1 MSEKRLKKTLRL
13 FDVYAISTGAM
24 FSSGFFLLP
33 GLAAAM
39 TGPSVV
45 LAYLVAGF
53 MMYPTMLSV
62 AELATAMPRAG
73 GAYYFIDRSLGPLF
87 GTIGG
92 IGSWFALVFK
102 SAFALIG
109 MGAYIAIFIDVP
121 ITPVAIGLTLTFG
134 FTNIIGSK
142 EAGWLQKVL
151 VATLVLI
158 LTFYAIQGLASV
170 FQYDF
175 FTHLREEYDVFF
187 LNGTTGFFGSIGL
200 VFVSYA
206 GLTKVASV
214 AEEVT
219 DPDRN
224 IPLAMM
230 YSLATA
236 TIIYVIGVF
245 IMVSLLD
252 KDVFFS
258 DLTPVAT
265 AGEVFMNWLPGKM
278 GLILVVIAAIA
289 AFASTANAG
298 IMSAARYPLG
308 MARDKLIPAY
318 FGKLGK
324 FQTPFYA
331 TVATTGLMVFLLLVF
346 NVESV
351 AKIASTFQLMLFGLL
366 NICVI
371 VMRESELKGYDPG
384 FRSPYYP
391 WVQITGLLF
400 SLFLIIEMG
409 FLSLFFTFLIIG
421 ASIFWYFSYAKD
433 KVKREG
439 AMFHV
444 YSKLGQRRY
453 DGLEMELWNMMK
465 ERGLRAEDPYERV
478 ISRALILDAGADE
491 YNYEQLLDRVSD
503 HFTRKTGLKRKALI
517 KALQDEKEEG
527 LIAIGKTTA
536 LKHVRF
542 EEDMDSEV
550 AIARFKDGIPVKFGY
565 FELFKAKKRNWH
577 KKLHAVIFLISSKK
591 HSGQHLRMLAHLAE
605 ILDNENFPERWLA
618 AKDEN
623 ELRQILLR
631 DERFI
636 NILLEEGKPSGILIG
651 KMIQELRL
659 PEKSLIT
666 VIKRGGKIIFP
677 HGNSVLKAKD
687 ELSIIGEKQEIDEIR
702 SQYEANPLTT
712 EEKASG

>member
-1 MSEKRLKKTLRL
+1 MKKTLRL

-109 MGAYIAIFIDVP
+109 MGAYVAIFIDVP

-158 LTFYAIQGLASV
+158 LTFYTVQGLARV
-170 FQYDF
+170 FQFDF
-175 FTHLREEYDVFF
+175 FNHLRQEYDVFF
-187 LNGTTGFFGSIGL
+187 LNGTQGFFASIGL

-214 AEEVT
+214 AEEVHN
-219 DPDRN
+219 PDKN
-224 IPLAMM
+224 IPLAMFL
-230 YSLATA
+230 SLATA
-236 TIIYVIGVF
+236 TSIYVVGVF

-265 AGEVFMNWLPGKM
+265 AGEVFMTWLPGKT
-278 GLILVVIAAIA
+278 GLMLVVVAAIA

-308 MARDKLIPAY
+308 MARDKLIPGY

-324 FQTPFYA
+324 YQTPFYA
-331 TVATTGLMVFLLLVF
+331 TLATTGLMVFLLLVF

-351 AKIASTFQLMLFGLL
+351 AKIASTFQLLLFGLL

-400 SLFLIIEMG
+400 SVFLIIEMG
-409 FLSLFFTFLIIG
+409 FLSLIFTFFIIG

-453 DGLEMELWNMMK
+453 DGLEMELWSMMK
-465 ERGLRAEDPYERV
+465 EKGLRDEDPYEKV
-478 ISRALILDAGADE
+478 ISRALIVDADAE
-491 YNYEQLLDRVSD
+491 KLSYERLLDTVSA
-503 HFTRKTGLKRKALI
+503 HFSSKTGLRK
-517 KALQDEKEEG
+517 KAILASLVDEKEEG

-542 EEDMDSEV
+542 EEDMESEV
-550 AIARFKDGIPVKFGY
+550 AIARYREGVPVKFDY
-565 FELFKAKKRNWH
+565 FELFKSKKKDWS
-577 KKLHAVIFLISSKK
+577 KKLHAVLFLISSKK

-605 ILDNENFPERWLA
+605 ILDNENFPKRWLLA
-618 AKDEN
+618 RDEG

-631 DERFI
+631 DERFV
-636 NILLEEGKPSGILIG
+636 NLVLEPGKPSGVLIG
-651 KMIQELRL
+651 KMIQELKL

-666 VIKRGGKIIFP
+666 VIKREGKIIFP

-702 SQYEANPLTT
+702 SQYEANTLNR
-712 EEKASG
+712 EA

>member
-1 MSEKRLKKTLRL
+1 MSGIRLKKTLRL

-45 LAYLVAGF
+45 LAYLVAGA

-92 IGSWFALVFK
+92 IGSWFALIFK

-109 MGAYIAIFIDVP
+109 MGAYVSIFIDVP

-151 VATLVLI
+151 VATLVVI
-158 LTFYAIQGLASV
+158 LTFYTVQGLAKV
-170 FQYDF
+170 FQFDF
-175 FTHLREEYDVFF
+175 YNYLREEYDVFF
-187 LNGTTGFFGSIGL
+187 LDGTRGFFGSIGL

-214 AEEVT
+214 AEEVHN
-219 DPDRN
+219 PDKN
-224 IPLAMM
+224 IPLAMFL
-230 YSLATA
+230 SLATA
-236 TIIYVIGVF
+236 TIIYVVGVF

-252 KDVFFS
+252 KEVFFS

-265 AGEVFMNWLPGKM
+265 AGEVFMTWLPGKT

-308 MARDKLIPAY
+308 MARDHLIPAY
-318 FGKLGK
+318 FGTLGK

-331 TVATTGLMVFLLLVF
+331 TLATTILMVFLLLVF

-391 WVQITGLLF
+391 WMQLTGLLF
-400 SLFLIIEMG
+400 SVFLIIEMG
-409 FLSLFFTFLIIG
+409 FLSLIFTFLIIG

-453 DGLEMELWNMMK
+453 DGLEMELWSMMK
-465 ERGLRAEDPYERV
+465 EKGLRAEDPYEKV
-478 ISRALILDAGADE
+478 ISRALIMDTNAD
-491 YNYEQLLDRVSD
+491 NLSYEQLLGIVSD
-503 HFTRKTGLKRKALI
+503 HFSIKTGLRKRQLLKAFV
-517 KALQDEKEEG
+517 DEKEEG

-536 LKHVRF
+536 LKHIRF
-542 EEDMDSEV
+542 EEELESEV
-550 AIARFKDGIPVKFGY
+550 AIARFKEGLPVKFEF
-565 FELFKAKKRNWH
+565 FELFKAKKRNWN
-577 KKLHAVIFLISSKK
+577 KKLHAVLFLISSKK

-605 ILDNENFPERWLA
+605 ILDNENFPKRWLEA
-618 AKDEN
+618 ADES

-636 NILLEEGKPSGILIG
+636 NLLLETGKPSAVLIG
-651 KMIQELRL
+651 KMIQDLKL

-666 VIKRGGKIIFP
+666 VIKREGKVIFP
-677 HGNSVLKAKD
+677 HGNSVLIERD

-702 SQYEANPLTT
+702 SMYQANRTT
-712 EEKASG
+712 NEKWAD

>member
-1 MSEKRLKKTLRL
+1 MSGIRLKKTLRL

-45 LAYLVAGF
+45 LAYLVAGA

-92 IGSWFALVFK
+92 IGSWFALIFK

-109 MGAYIAIFIDVP
+109 MGAYVSIFIDVP

-151 VATLVLI
+151 VATLVVI
-158 LTFYAIQGLASV
+158 LTFYTVQGLAKV
-170 FQYDF
+170 FQFDF
-175 FTHLREEYDVFF
+175 YNYLREEYDVFF
-187 LNGTTGFFGSIGL
+187 LDGTRGFFGSIGL

-214 AEEVT
+214 AEEVHN
-219 DPDRN
+219 PDKN
-224 IPLAMM
+224 IPLAMFL
-230 YSLATA
+230 SLATA
-236 TIIYVIGVF
+236 TIIYVVGVF

-252 KDVFFS
+252 KEVFFS

-265 AGEVFMNWLPGKM
+265 AGEVFMTWLPGKT

-308 MARDKLIPAY
+308 MARDHLIPAY
-318 FGKLGK
+318 FGTLGK

-331 TVATTGLMVFLLLVF
+331 TLATTILMVFLLLVF

-391 WVQITGLLF
+391 WMQLTGLLF
-400 SLFLIIEMG
+400 SVFLIIEMG
-409 FLSLFFTFLIIG
+409 FLSLIFTFLIIG

-444 YSKLGQRRY
+444 YNKLGQRRY
-453 DGLEMELWNMMK
+453 DGLEMELWSMMK
-465 ERGLRAEDPYERV
+465 EKGLRAEDPYEKV
-478 ISRALILDAGADE
+478 ISRALIMDTNAD
-491 YNYEQLLDRVSD
+491 NLSYEQLLGIVSD
-503 HFTRKTGLKRKALI
+503 HFSVKTGLRKRQLLKAFV
-517 KALQDEKEEG
+517 DEKEEG

-536 LKHVRF
+536 LKHIRF
-542 EEDMDSEV
+542 EEELESEV
-550 AIARFKDGIPVKFGY
+550 AIARFKEGLPVKFEF
-565 FELFKAKKRNWH
+565 FELFKAKKRNWN
-577 KKLHAVIFLISSKK
+577 KKLHAVLFLISSKK

-605 ILDNENFPERWLA
+605 ILDNENFPKRWLEA
-618 AKDEN
+618 ADES

-636 NILLEEGKPSGILIG
+636 NLLLETGKPSAVLIG
-651 KMIQELRL
+651 KMIQDLKL

-666 VIKRGGKIIFP
+666 VIKREGKVIFP
-677 HGNSVLKAKD
+677 HGNSVLIERD

-702 SQYEANPLTT
+702 SMYQANRTT
-712 EEKASG
+712 NEKWAD

>member
-1 MSEKRLKKTLRL
+1 MSGIRLKKTLRL

-45 LAYLVAGF
+45 LAYLVAGA

-73 GAYYFIDRSLGPLF
+73 GAYYFIDRSLGPIF

-92 IGSWFALVFK
+92 IGSWFALIFK

-109 MGAYIAIFIDVP
+109 MGAYVSIFIDVP

-151 VATLVLI
+151 VATLVVI
-158 LTFYAIQGLASV
+158 LTFYTVQGLAKV
-170 FQYDF
+170 FQFDF
-175 FTHLREEYDVFF
+175 YNYLREEYDVFF
-187 LNGTTGFFGSIGL
+187 LDGTRGFFGSIGL

-214 AEEVT
+214 AEEVHN
-219 DPDRN
+219 PDKN
-224 IPLAMM
+224 IPLAMFL
-230 YSLATA
+230 SLATA
-236 TIIYVIGVF
+236 TIIYVVGVF

-252 KDVFFS
+252 KEVFFS

-265 AGEVFMNWLPGKM
+265 AGEVFMTWLPGKT

-308 MARDKLIPAY
+308 MARDHLIPAY
-318 FGKLGK
+318 FGTLGK

-331 TVATTGLMVFLLLVF
+331 TLATTILMVFLLLVF

-391 WVQITGLLF
+391 WMQLTGLLF
-400 SLFLIIEMG
+400 SVFLIIEMG
-409 FLSLFFTFLIIG
+409 FLSLIFTFLIIG

-444 YSKLGQRRY
+444 YNKLGQRRY
-453 DGLEMELWNMMK
+453 DGLEMELWSMMK
-465 ERGLRAEDPYERV
+465 EKGLRAEDPYEKV
-478 ISRALILDAGADE
+478 ISRALIMDTNAD
-491 YNYEQLLDRVSD
+491 NLSYEQLLGIVSD
-503 HFTRKTGLKRKALI
+503 HFSIKTGLRKRQLLKAFV
-517 KALQDEKEEG
+517 DEKEEG

-536 LKHVRF
+536 LKHIRF
-542 EEDMDSEV
+542 EEELESEV
-550 AIARFKDGIPVKFGY
+550 AIARFKEGLPVKFEF
-565 FELFKAKKRNWH
+565 FELFKAKKRNWN
-577 KKLHAVIFLISSKK
+577 KKLHAVLFLISSKK

-605 ILDNENFPERWLA
+605 ILDNENFPKRWLEA
-618 AKDEN
+618 ADES

-636 NILLEEGKPSGILIG
+636 NLLLETGKPSAVLIG
-651 KMIQELRL
+651 KMIQDLKL

-666 VIKRGGKIIFP
+666 VIKREGKVIFP
-677 HGNSVLKAKD
+677 HGNSVLIERD

-702 SQYEANPLTT
+702 SMYQANRTT
-712 EEKASG
+712 NEKWAD

>member
-1 MSEKRLKKTLRL
+1 MSGIRLKKTLRL

-45 LAYLVAGF
+45 LAYLVAGA

-92 IGSWFALVFK
+92 IGSWFALIFK

-109 MGAYIAIFIDVP
+109 MGAYVSIFIDVP

-151 VATLVLI
+151 VATLVVI
-158 LTFYAIQGLASV
+158 LTFYTVQGLAKV
-170 FQYDF
+170 FQFDF
-175 FTHLREEYDVFF
+175 YNYLREEYDVFF
-187 LNGTTGFFGSIGL
+187 LDGTRGFFGSIGL

-214 AEEVT
+214 AEEVHN
-219 DPDRN
+219 PDKN
-224 IPLAMM
+224 IPLAMFL
-230 YSLATA
+230 SLATA
-236 TIIYVIGVF
+236 TIIYVVGVF

-252 KDVFFS
+252 KEVFFS

-265 AGEVFMNWLPGKM
+265 AGEVFMTWLPGKT

-308 MARDKLIPAY
+308 MARDHLIPAY
-318 FGKLGK
+318 FGTLGK

-331 TVATTGLMVFLLLVF
+331 TLATTILMVFLLLVF

-391 WVQITGLLF
+391 WMQLTGLLF
-400 SLFLIIEMG
+400 SVFLIIEMG
-409 FLSLFFTFLIIG
+409 FLSLIFTFLIIG

-453 DGLEMELWNMMK
+453 DGLEMELWSMMK
-465 ERGLRAEDPYERV
+465 EKGLRAEDPYEKV
-478 ISRALILDAGADE
+478 ISRALIMDTNAD
-491 YNYEQLLDRVSD
+491 NLSYEQLLGIVSD
-503 HFTRKTGLKRKALI
+503 HFSVKTGLRKRQLLKAFV
-517 KALQDEKEEG
+517 DEKEEG

-536 LKHVRF
+536 LKHIRF
-542 EEDMDSEV
+542 EEELESEV
-550 AIARFKDGIPVKFGY
+550 AIARFKEGLPVKFEF
-565 FELFKAKKRNWH
+565 FELFKAKKRNWN
-577 KKLHAVIFLISSKK
+577 KKLHAVLFLISSKK

-605 ILDNENFPERWLA
+605 ILDNENFPKRWLEA
-618 AKDEN
+618 ADES

-636 NILLEEGKPSGILIG
+636 NLLLETGKPSAVLIG
-651 KMIQELRL
+651 KMIQDLKL

-666 VIKRGGKIIFP
+666 VIKREGKVIFP
-677 HGNSVLKAKD
+677 HGNSVLIERD

-702 SQYEANPLTT
+702 SMYQANRTT
-712 EEKASG
+712 NEKWAD

>member
-1 MSEKRLKKTLRL
+1 MSEKRLRKTLRL

-45 LAYLVAGF
+45 LAYLVAGA

-92 IGSWFALVFK
+92 IGSWFALIFK

-109 MGAYIAIFIDVP
+109 MGAYVSIFIDVP

-151 VATLVLI
+151 VATLVII
-158 LTFYAIQGLASV
+158 LTFYTVQGLAKV
-170 FQYDF
+170 FQFDF
-175 FTHLREEYDVFF
+175 FNHLREEYDVFF
-187 LNGTTGFFGSIGL
+187 LDGTRGFFGSIGL

-214 AEEVT
+214 AEEVHN
-219 DPDRN
+219 PDKN
-224 IPLAMM
+224 IPLAMFL
-230 YSLATA
+230 SLATA
-236 TIIYVIGVF
+236 TIIYVVGVF

-252 KDVFFS
+252 KEVFFS

-265 AGEVFMNWLPGKM
+265 AGEVFMTWLPGKT

-308 MARDKLIPAY
+308 MARDQLIPAY

-331 TVATTGLMVFLLLVF
+331 TLATTALMVFLLLVF

-351 AKIASTFQLMLFGLL
+351 AKIASTFQLLLFGLL

-391 WVQITGLLF
+391 WVQLTGLLF
-400 SLFLIIEMG
+400 SVFLIIEMG
-409 FLSLFFTFLIIG
+409 FLSLIFTFLIIG

-453 DGLEMELWNMMK
+453 DGLEMELWSMMK
-465 ERGLRAEDPYERV
+465 EKGLRAEDPYEKV
-478 ISRALILDAGADE
+478 ISRALIMDTNADKV
-491 YNYEQLLDRVSD
+491 NYEQLLETVSS
-503 HFTRKTGLKRKALI
+503 HFATKTGLRKKQLL
-517 KALQDEKEEG
+517 KAFRDENEEG

-536 LKHVRF
+536 LKHIRF
-542 EEDMDSEV
+542 EEELESEV
-550 AIARFKDGIPVKFGY
+550 AIARFKEGLPVKFEF
-565 FELFKAKKRNWH
+565 FELFKAKKRNWS
-577 KKLHAVIFLISSKK
+577 KKLHAVLFLISSKK

-605 ILDNENFPERWLA
+605 ILDNENFPKRWLEA
-618 AKDEN
+618 ADES

-636 NILLEEGKPSGILIG
+636 NLLLETGKPSGVLIG
-651 KMIQELRL
+651 KMIQDLKL

-666 VIKRGGKIIFP
+666 VIKREGKIIFP
-677 HGNSVLKAKD
+677 HGNSVLKERD

-702 SQYEANPLTT
+702 SLYEAATRTT
-712 EEKASG
+712 NEKRSE